1 MSVQQAG
8 LFPFEGQAGP
18 SQLFNMAEKGRFH
31 NPVSAALA
39 GVKDLFRSQDLAEAY
54 NDGLRC
60 DGKVC
65 LVTGASSGVGEAIA
79 VDLARRGGHVIMAC
93 RSQVPEAAERVR
105 KASGSSSV
113 EIRHLNLTD
122 LDNIHAFCDG
132 LKRDGVKLDLAFFN
146 AGVATPQARK
156 TVSGLDEIFLV
167 NYLSKFITANR
178 LLGDGTIPNSTVSGN
193 DRPGHTPRMIYTS
206 SDSHQT
212 ASAIDFDTFGVYN
225 EYGVNKAIQYY
236 SYYKLVLNTMN
247 TELARRLRGH
257 GASPDV
263 SVHTFCPGPVNTN
276 IIREAP
282 GPLRVVLR
290 GIFSVAFRTPAQGA
304 MPATYLGCS
313 NELEGQTNRYL
324 HMLNNKKMDPKVY
337 DAEAGKRLWD
347 ASAAIWKRVDPTRA
361 KVVLTVLVF
370 WLCSL
375 GLFAGGV
382 QAQVFAPTLAQA
394 QTPTLAQ
401 AQTQTLAQAQAQTL
415 AQALVQTLA
424 QTLAQAQTQTLA
436 QAQTQA
442 QTQVQTQ
449 TQPKN
454 QAQALAQA
462 QQPFAQPLQPG
473 FIWEEAAEML
483 RISARFGDSAYV
495 GDFEE
500 PRYFERQ
507 YRSESIGL
515 DNMWELWTNAEG
527 NAVINVRGSTKE
539 PISWLANFYASMT
552 PAVGTLER
560 AGYEP
565 FRYRL
570 ADDSKA
576 SVHTG
581 WLISLAYLESDILT
595 KLDSCYQAGV
605 RGLVI
610 TGHSQGGAIGYLLT
624 AHLLQLRRQGRLP
637 ANWNIKTYC
646 TAAPKPGNVYFA
658 YDYEFNTR
666 EGWAFNLVNAA
677 DWVPQVPVSIQRLD
691 DFNPTSPFPGIPAM
705 IREQK
710 FPVNLLLRRVHRKL
724 DKPPR
729 KAVDQYQKY
738 MGYFIA
744 KCVQDVLP
752 ELSLPP
758 MAAGLNYSRTGVSVI
773 LHPDAEYFR
782 RYPETSDS
790 IFLHHFHQ
798 PYWHLLTA
806 QRTDAVAVREDAP
819 VFSGEPLGG
828 NWQLTYITGPRI
840 AFDGIYPERKP
851 TLSLDTEKGTVNG
864 NTSCNSYS
872 GRFAR
877 KGMNL
882 SFPEPLAMTRMACAG
897 LGESVFLQALQRVDA
912 YGISPDGQTLTLLE
926 NGLAVMAF
934 ARAE

>member
-1 MSVQQAG
+1 
-8 LFPFEGQAGP
+8 
-18 SQLFNMAEKGRFH
+18 MAEKGRFH

-39 GVKDLFRSQDLAEAY
+39 GVKDLFRSQDLAGAY
-54 NDGLRC
+54 NDSLRC

-105 KASGSSSV
+105 RASGSSTV
-113 EIRHLNLTD
+113 DIRHLDLTD
-122 LDNIHAFCDG
+122 LDNIHAFCDS
-132 LKRDGVKLDLAFFN
+132 LKRDGVQLDLAFFN
-146 AGVATPQARK
+146 AGVATPKARK
-156 TVSGLDEIFLV
+156 TASGLDEIFLV
-167 NYLSKFITANR
+167 NNLSKFITANR
-178 LLGDGTIPNSTVSGN
+178 LLADGTIPNATVAGN
-193 DRPGHTPRMIYTS
+193 ARPGQTPRMIYTS

-212 ASAIDFDTFGVYN
+212 ASAIDFEAFGVYN
-225 EYGVNKAIQYY
+225 DYGVNKAIQYY

-247 TELARRLRGH
+247 TELARRLRGTGAAQQASEGDAA
-257 GASPDV
+257 GASAKVSANVTPDV

-282 GPLRVVLR
+282 GPLRAVLR
-290 GIFSVAFRTPAQGA
+290 GIFSIAFRTPAQGA

-313 NELEGQTNRYL
+313 TDLEGQTNRYL

-337 DAEAGKRLWD
+337 DAEAGKRLWE

-361 KVVLTVLVF
+361 RVVLTALVF
-370 WLCSL
+370 WLSCL

-382 QAQVFAPTLAQA
+382 KAQG
-394 QTPTLAQ
+394 
-401 AQTQTLAQAQAQTL
+401 
-415 AQALVQTLA
+415 ALTEQSSVRA
-424 QTLAQAQTQTLA
+424 E
-436 QAQTQA
+436 
-442 QTQVQTQ
+442 
-449 TQPKN
+449 QPS
-454 QAQALAQA
+454 AQA
-462 QQPFAQPLQPG
+462 QQPFTQPQQPFSQPQQAFAQPLQPG
-473 FIWEEAAEML
+473 FNWEEAAEML
-483 RISARFGDSAYV
+483 RISARYGDSTYV
-495 GDFEE
+495 GNFEA
-500 PRYFERQ
+500 PRFFERQ
-507 YRSESIGL
+507 YRSEAVGL
-515 DNMWELWTNAEG
+515 DHMWELWTSAEG
-527 NAVINVRGSTKE
+527 NAVINVRGSTTE
-539 PISWLANFYASMT
+539 PVSWLANFYVAMT

-570 ADDSKA
+570 ADDPKA
-576 SVHTG
+576 AVHTG
-581 WLISLAYLESDILT
+581 WLVSLSYLESDILT
-595 KLDSCYQAGV
+595 KLDSCYAAGI

-610 TGHSQGGAIGYLLT
+610 TGHSQGGAIAYLLT
-624 AHLLQLRRQGRLP
+624 AHLLQLQRQGKLP
-637 ANWNIKTYC
+637 ADWQIKTYC

-658 YDYEFNTR
+658 YEYEFNTR
-666 EGWAFNLVNAA
+666 EGWAFNVVNAA
-677 DWVPQVPVSIQRLD
+677 DWVPEVPVSIQRLD

-710 FPVNLLLRRVHRKL
+710 FPVNLVLRRAHRKL
-724 DKPPR
+724 DKPSR
-729 KAVDQYQKY
+729 KAVDQYRKY
-738 MGYFIA
+738 MGDFIA
-744 KCVQDVLP
+744 KRVQTALP
-752 ELSLPP
+752 ELTLPP
-758 MAAGLNYSRTGVSVI
+758 MDAGLNYSRTGVSVI
-773 LHPDAEYFR
+773 LRPDAEYFR
-782 RYPETSDS
+782 LYPETSDS

-798 PYWHLLTA
+798 PYWHLLMA
-806 QRTDAVAVREDAP
+806 QRIDPAPAP

-840 AFDGIYPERKP
+840 AFDGLYPDRKP

-864 NTSCNSYS
+864 HTSCNSYS

-877 KGMNL
+877 KGMSL

-897 LGESVFLQALQRVDA
+897 LGESVFLQALQRVDG